1 MIENAKNNRFRNGRT
16 TRGKGRPIKRKENM
30 TINFRHEQNPTLT
43 ALETEHVEKQ
53 YQNNIEKSNGKLY
66 DICWDN
72 GLDNESWAE
81 FYERQS
87 DALTRIIFDLAT
99 AREYAIELTIR
110 QDPSMDFLRN
120 SDVTK

>member
-1 MIENAKNNRFRNGRT
+1 
-16 TRGKGRPIKRKENM
+16 M
-30 TINFRHEQNPTLT
+30 TINFRHEPNPTLT

-53 YQNNIEKSNGKLY
+53 YQNSIEESNHRLY
-66 DICWDN
+66 NICWDS
-72 GLDNESWAE
+72 GLHKESWAE
-81 FYERQS
+81 FYERQA

-120 SDVTK
+120 SEVSK